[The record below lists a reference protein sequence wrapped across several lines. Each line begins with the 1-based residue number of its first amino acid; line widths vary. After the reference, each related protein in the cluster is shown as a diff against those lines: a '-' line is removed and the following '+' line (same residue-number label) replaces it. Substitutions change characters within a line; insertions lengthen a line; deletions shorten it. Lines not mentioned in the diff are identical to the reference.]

1 MTYDE
6 FLQAVKTNTLPEIS
20 REHPV
25 TQALVMLQGKWK
37 NHILYE
43 LLCHGRMR
51 FGEIK
56 KLVPEITN
64 TMLAATLR
72 ELESYGLIHRIQYN
86 EIPPHVEY
94 YLTDKGKD
102 LMPVYYEIFKW
113 AYMHLNDSHAK
124 EPGNT

>member
-1 MTYDE
+1 MTYE
-6 FLQAVKTNTLPEIS
+6 EYLQAVKTDTLPETS
-20 REHPV
+20 HKHPV
-25 TQALVMLQGKWK
+25 SHALDMLQGKWK

-43 LLCHGRMR
+43 LLTHDKMR

-64 TMLAATLR
+64 TMLTTTLR
-72 ELESYGLIHRIQYN
+72 DLESYDLIRRDQYN

-102 LMPVYYEIFKW
+102 LMPIYYEIFKW
-113 AYMHLNDSHAK
+113 AYKYLD
-124 EPGNT
+124 